1 MIKIITLER
10 EYGSGGAVIAQKL
23 AERLGWKLW
32 DQLLTNEIAR
42 SMKCN
47 EAEVQEREERR
58 DPLAYRL
65 LKNFMRGTFEGNLNA
80 PEMGILDADCIYAAT
95 KQIMPKLAQGD
106 PCVVV
111 GRGGAY
117 FLGNRPDAYHVF
129 IYAPPED
136 KIRRLM
142 EGGKS
147 QEEATDLVNS
157 VDAERAAFI
166 KKYFN
171 LQWPTLSRYHL
182 MINSHIG
189 VDAVIQTILDGIAV
203 LEEKSRVGVGSP

>member
-65 LKNFMRGTFEGNLNA
+65 LKNFMRAKYDQLLRH
-80 PEMGILDADCIYAAT
+80 I
-95 KQIMPKLAQGD
+95 
-106 PCVVV
+106 
-111 GRGGAY
+111 AY
-117 FLGNRPDAYHVF
+117 REID
-129 IYAPPED
+129 APPHLYHQRKPQDRFSKLMASFESGAIELD
-136 KIRRLM
+136 RSSETVRR
-142 EGGKS
+142 
-147 QEEATDLVNS
+147 T
-157 VDAERAAFI
+157 
-166 KKYFN
+166 
-171 LQWPTLSRYHL
+171 SRFA
-182 MINSHIG
+182 S
-189 VDAVIQTILDGIAV
+189 
-203 LEEKSRVGVGSP
+203 S

>member
-23 AERLGWKLW
+23 AERLDWKLW

-42 SMKCN
+42 SMKCH
-47 EAEVQEREERR
+47 ESEIAPREERR
-58 DPLAYRL
+58 DSLAYRL
-65 LKNFMRGTFEGNLNA
+65 MKSFMRGTFEGNLNA

-95 KQIMPKLAQGD
+95 KQIMPSLAQGD

-117 FLGNRPDAYHVF
+117 FLANRPDAYHVF
-129 IYAPPED
+129 VYAPPED
-136 KIRRLM
+136 KIQRLM
-142 EGGKS
+142 ESGKS
-147 QEEATDLVNS
+147 QEEATDLVNT

-203 LEEKSRVGVGSP
+203 LEEKSHVGVSSR

>member
-1 MIKIITLER
+1 MINVITLER

-42 SMKCN
+42 FMKCGH
-47 EAEVQEREERR
+47 EEIAHREERR
-58 DPLAYRL
+58 DSLGYRL
-65 LKNFMRGTFEGNLNA
+65 LKSFMRGTFEGNLNA
-80 PEMGILDADCIYAAT
+80 PEMRLLDADCIFATTQGVVRRAAEAGNGV
-95 KQIMPKLAQGD
+95 I
-106 PCVVV
+106 V

-117 FLGNRPDAYHVF
+117 FLGDRRDAYHVF
-129 IYAPPED
+129 VYAPPED
-136 KIRRLM
+136 KIHRLQ
-142 EGGKS
+142 ESGKS
-147 QEEATDLVNS
+147 ASEAKDLVDS

-171 LQWPTLSRYHL
+171 LQFPTLARYNL

-189 VDAVIQTILDGIAV
+189 EDAVVDVIQAGIA
-203 LEEKSRVGVGSP
+203 LAEKPHAAVSQN